1 MVHEAKAE
9 CRADFVMRSTEC
21 FTRRKDL
28 PEIQWKKDA
37 KQEGEGGIMK
47 NEMPSLLLDETICF
61 IRLSLDTW
69 QNFWRSLHKKMVI
82 VPIKVL

>member
-37 KQEGEGGIMK
+37 KQEGGGDYEK
-47 NEMPSLLLDETICF
+47 RNALPA
-61 IRLSLDTW
+61 
-69 QNFWRSLHKKMVI
+69 
-82 VPIKVL
+82 PG